1 MRILVIEDEDNVR
14 RFLEVTLTRLG
25 HRPVLAADAQQGFSA
40 FARER
45 FDAVVTD
52 LGLPGIDGKEVART
66 IARKAPGTPV
76 ILLTGWADQLQAEN
90 EVIEGVTRILGKPI
104 AIDTLSATLSAVC
117 CPVSN

>member
-1 MRILVIEDEDNVR
+1 MTGIQGDKATGRQGDKVTGRQGDKARVSQTDAASPEGLRILVIEDEDNVR

-66 IARKAPGTPV
+66 IAREAPARP
-76 ILLTGWADQLQAEN
+76 
-90 EVIEGVTRILGKPI
+90 
-104 AIDTLSATLSAVC
+104 SFC
-117 CPVSN
+117 